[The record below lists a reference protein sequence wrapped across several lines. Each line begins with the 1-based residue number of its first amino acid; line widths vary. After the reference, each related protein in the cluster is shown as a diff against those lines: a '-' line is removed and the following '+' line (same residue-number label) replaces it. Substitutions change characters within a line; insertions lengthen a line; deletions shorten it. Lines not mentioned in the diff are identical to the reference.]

1 MIRALRTLLARRRL
15 HYPSLGPAPID
26 TNWDVKIVKSFTKG
40 AATLGGLGAG
50 LYWGKGTMRVAAA
63 SMADEPS
70 HSPVSSSPFVVV
82 PTLPKLDNSKG
93 PLFSPDDTTVVFVLG
108 GPGVGKGTQCAKLVA
123 DYDFVH
129 LSAGDLLREERQR
142 PDSPYGELIEHYIRE
157 GKIVPY
163 EITISLLRDAML
175 HHLSGA
181 STLSPRSRRFLIDG
195 FPRSIEQGVEFET
208 VVCPSQLVLFF
219 ECDEEVMLKRLLGR
233 GQNSG
238 RSDDNIESIRKRFRT
253 YHDSTIPVRQ
263 FYGDLGKLRT
273 VECAGPVDQ
282 VYGLTKEALNDILD
296 DKLHQ

>member
-1 MIRALRTLLARRRL
+1 
-15 HYPSLGPAPID
+15 
-26 TNWDVKIVKSFTKG
+26 
-40 AATLGGLGAG
+40 
-50 LYWGKGTMRVAAA
+50 MRVTAT
-63 SMADEPS
+63 SMADEPL
-70 HSPVSSSPFVVV
+70 HSSVSSSPSVVI

-93 PLFSPDDTTVVFVLG
+93 PLFSPDNTTVVFVLG

-142 PDSPYGELIEHYIRE
+142 LNSPYGELIEHYIRE

-175 HHLSGA
+175 RHLAGA
-181 STLSPRSRRFLIDG
+181 STSRSRRVLIDG
-195 FPRSIEQGVEFET
+195 FPRSIEQGVAFEA

-219 ECDEEVMLKRLLGR
+219 ECNEEVMLKRLLGR

-282 VYGLTKEALNDILD
+282 VYSLTKEALNDILD
-296 DKLHQ
+296 NQPQQ